1 MDSFVREKLTEWQ
14 LDSLADTF
22 EDQEVDKESFL
33 LLDDCAI
40 ACLISKVGLRV
51 KFQKHHKELVAI
63 HSNLQSSKDSHG
75 SRETVETGMEVQTQ
89 PNPITLTLQLSPVFE
104 IRKVLEGSMD
114 GRSMLKSLDELQS
127 ITSKE
132 RKLLVRLLVS
142 HLLETNGETPS
153 SDIKRALAM
162 SLVNEFPCLKD
173 DTGSGYGA
181 WFTPGRK
188 HRPATGFL
196 EERLRNVRKRL
207 RNLRRPH
214 HQESEEEHTVSAQ
227 ESCLAPEKLQQMVD
241 WLKVNKYPVSE
252 VEVYMKETVIYQG
265 KWIRSNGSKSIPE
278 ILKEFP
284 RLVDNPGMI
293 SQDFQQLHPEA
304 AGKLFENWAAIS
316 DGILAYIQR
325 EGKLNV
331 ALDDMTPAA
340 NGERALK
347 LLPTLLPPSIY
358 RDGGKVCRS
367 TIEESKRE
375 RERLSLI
382 SVGTNMVEYLS
393 KTSQPFP
400 HVLCLGDDTTT
411 SQAFTIISG
420 NALESES
427 LLGAVDVCFKAFYVF
442 DLNYT
447 KQCKQIWEFIQH
459 AVYGIEGHESPS
471 VSFLR
476 TAISARIW

>member
-51 KFQKHHKELVAI
+51 KFQKHHKELVAV

-196 EERLRNVRKRL
+196 EERLRNIRKPL

-227 ESCLAPEKLQQMVD
+227 ESCLAPEKLQEMVD

-252 VEVYMKETVIYQG
+252 VEAYMKETVIYRG

-284 RLVDNPGMI
+284 RLVDNPGMTWRNSMQFLPTNKCTNI
-293 SQDFQQLHPEA
+293 SQDFQQLHP
-304 AGKLFENWAAIS
+304 

-340 NGERALK
+340 AGAAPGDERGGPDQTQQRQPVVILSVADDERVEADMRGFVDFYVVSADNVVGWSGCTAASIHRRDPTTERHGGFD
-347 LLPTLLPPSIY
+347 LLRLRPGPVDPSL
-358 RDGGKVCRS
+358 DDLVVPGSPRS
-367 TIEESKRE
+367 TISIRNLVRTPDQHSPLQLRAPELKRSSS
-375 RERLSLI
+375 LSL
-382 SVGTNMVEYLS
+382 
-393 KTSQPFP
+393 
-400 HVLCLGDDTTT
+400 
-411 SQAFTIISG
+411 
-420 NALESES
+420 
-427 LLGAVDVCFKAFYVF
+427 
-442 DLNYT
+442 
-447 KQCKQIWEFIQH
+447 
-459 AVYGIEGHESPS
+459 PS
-471 VSFLR
+471 
-476 TAISARIW
+476 